1 MFPSLP
7 GHLSL
12 QGERL
17 SCPGLVAAN
26 CTSGFSKG
34 HRLVTNSF
42 QVSSCC
48 GGNEDAEC
56 E

>member
-12 QGERL
+12 QGEQL